1 MALTGEELLKL
12 MKENA
17 GDSAKELAEKAGY
30 TTTTKTGEV
39 RVKRL
44 AFQDAVLSAANITIL
59 PG

>member
-30 TTTTKTGEV
+30 TTTTKTGKV